1 MPVFYTS
8 YRDDKITKQINDLVG
23 GPYGF
28 FKSIQMGGTGCKRMQ
43 VIEHSDSLKQYLND
57 PLYPSYSSI
66 ELRPNGIILSLSHI
80 MQRFSWP
87 IAFHQLKLEIIEV
100 EHLVSYRHIEKLIQ
114 GIDIEIADGEHYLKL
129 QDFRA
134 DNRSFMEKLQH
145 LHKQP

>member
-1 MPVFYTS
+1 MPIFYTS
-8 YRDDKITKQINDLVG
+8 YRDDKITKQINDLLG

-43 VIEHSDSLKQYLND
+43 VIEHSDSIKAFLND
-57 PLYPSYSSI
+57 PIYPSYSSI

-80 MQRFSWP
+80 MQRYSWP
-87 IAFHQLKLEIIEV
+87 IPFHQLKLEITEV
-100 EHLVSYRHIEKLIQ
+100 EHLVSYRRTEKLIQ
-114 GIDIEIADGEHYLKL
+114 GIDIEIADGEHHLKL

-145 LHKQP
+145 LHKQ